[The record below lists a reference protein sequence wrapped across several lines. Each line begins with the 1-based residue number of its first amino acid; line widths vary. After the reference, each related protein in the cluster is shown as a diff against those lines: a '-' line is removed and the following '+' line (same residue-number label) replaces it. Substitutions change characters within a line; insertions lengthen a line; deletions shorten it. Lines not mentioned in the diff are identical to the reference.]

1 MSEAPTGR
9 LCWHELLTMNPD
21 GALSFYGEIAGRG
34 SQPCDGGD
42 EPYTMWTNGETP
54 IGGVMQLPQQAID
67 TGAPPNWLVHIS
79 TPDVKAT
86 VAKAQ
91 ELDTTVQQEESIPE
105 VGSFAIISDPQGAVF
120 AVYQPAADTLGH
132 DGPPAEGE
140 FSWCE
145 LPTTDW
151 EAAWSF
157 YSELFGWQEFDQ
169 MDMGDMG
176 IYHMFNRGAHPL
188 GDMFNKPPEVPV
200 AAWVFYIR
208 VPDCAAA
215 VDKVKAL
222 GGRVLNG
229 PMEVPSGDMVAQCM
243 DPEGESFAVH
253 SVAGG

>member
-1 MSEAPTGR
+1 MSETPTGR
-9 LCWHELLTMNPD
+9 LCWHELLTTNPD
-21 GALSFYGEIAGRG
+21 GALSFYGEIAGWG
-34 SQPCDGGD
+34 SQPFDGGD
-42 EPYTMWTNGETP
+42 EPYTMWTNGEKP

-67 TGAPPNWLVHIS
+67 AGAPPNWLVHIS

-91 ELDTTVQQEESIPE
+91 GLSATVLHEESLPE
-105 VGSFAIISDPQGAVF
+105 VGSFAIMSDPQGAVF

-157 YSELFGWQEFDQ
+157 YSALFGWQEHDQ
-169 MDMGDMG
+169 MDMGETG
-176 IYHMFNRGAHPL
+176 IYHMFSRGAHPL
-188 GDMFNKPPEVPV
+188 GGMFNKPPEVSV

-208 VPDCAAA
+208 VPDCTAA
-215 VDKVKAL
+215 VEKVKEL
-222 GGRVLNG
+222 GGKVLNG
-229 PMEVPSGDMVAQCM
+229 PMEVPGGDMVAQCM
-243 DPEGESFAVH
+243 DPEGASFAVH